1 MILLDKRHCKVFPAY
16 HTFLGFLFR
25 PQTEFFFKWPKKIK
39 SFGDNVRKYRVMNA
53 VQASLNAIMEQ
64 MAETS

>member
-1 MILLDKRHCKVFPAY
+1 
-16 HTFLGFLFR
+16 
-25 PQTEFFFKWPKKIK
+25 
-39 SFGDNVRKYRVMNA
+39 MNA